1 MTVGL
6 ESRLG
11 GSAVNNGE
19 CKDNGAEFFAK
30 GIFKKDNPTR
40 ALCKTIIHFW
50 KDQRILR
57 VNKRKAT
64 VEMDLKSQTVS
75 ASPRLIIHGGAGN
88 IRPMSPQKY
97 AQYRDALL
105 NIITKTNAYMTTPV
119 SLKQEA
125 RSSRTGCPSALD
137 IATYAVELLENNPLF
152 NSGHGAVFTR
162 DGINELEA
170 SVMVSSGFAKRGVGV
185 TGLRRV
191 KNPILLARKMLEH
204 GEGDLRGKADL
215 GWASR
220 DEAGEN
226 LDIPSAQGHTLVHGP
241 SAELLATKYGL
252 DLVEPNYFFTQT
264 RWDEHVRAL
273 EREKSE
279 HQVHT
284 ESWATATWSADE
296 FLPQGTCGAVA
307 LDADGVIC
315 CATSTGGM
323 TNKLTGRIGDT
334 PSMGAGFWAEQWE
347 EDGTPT
353 MSPSRRATPP
363 WTAWREYLGAQSPVV
378 ELSTQLKSMVAQC
391 LPTPFIYQP
400 VAQDQRLVTTRS
412 AGLSG
417 TGNGDS
423 FLRVAAVRTVVGIA
437 RWTGVSTAEA
447 LKRVAGRN
455 GELQRSA
462 GDRWGKTGEG
472 EGGMIGIEAVVVRD
486 AASGDIVDIR
496 HEILQDFNC
505 GGMFRAWIDEHD
517 HAVVRIFDGIK
528 DGDYA
533 VHG

>member
-1 MTVGL
+1 M
-6 ESRLG
+6 ES
-11 GSAVNNGE
+11 
-19 CKDNGAEFFAK
+19 
-30 GIFKKDNPTR
+30 
-40 ALCKTIIHFW
+40 
-50 KDQRILR
+50 
-57 VNKRKAT
+57 
-64 VEMDLKSQTVS
+64 KSRNVS

-105 NIITKTNAYMTTPV
+105 EIINKTNAYMTTPV
-119 SLKQEA
+119 SLKQA
-125 RSSRTGCPSALD
+125 AHSSRTGCPSALN
-137 IATYAVELLENNPLF
+137 IASYAVELLENNPLF

-204 GEGDLRGKADL
+204 GEGDLRGNSDL
-215 GWASR
+215 GWAS
-220 DEAGEN
+220 EN
-226 LDIPSAQGHTLVHGP
+226 SPGKDLDIPSAQGHTLVHGP
-241 SAELLATKYGL
+241 SAEVLATKYGL
-252 DLVEPNYFFTQT
+252 DLVEPSYFFTQK
-264 RWDEHVRAL
+264 RWDEHLRAL
-273 EREKSE
+273 ARENTKR
-279 HQVHT
+279 QVHT

-296 FLPQGTCGAVA
+296 YLPQGTCGAVA
-307 LDADGVIC
+307 LDVDGVIC

-347 EDGTPT
+347 EDGTP
-353 MSPSRRATPP
+353 SLQRCSSP
-363 WTAWREYLGAQSPVV
+363 WTAWKEYLGAQRPVV
-378 ELSTQLKSMVAQC
+378 ELSAQLRHMIAQC

-400 VAQDQRLVTTRS
+400 VAQDRNLITTRS

-447 LKRVAGRN
+447 LKRVAGRD

-486 AASGDIVDIR
+486 AASGDIIDLR
-496 HEILQDFNC
+496 HEILQDLNC
-505 GGMFRAWIDEHD
+505 GGMFRAWLDENNHP
-517 HAVVRIFDGIK
+517 VFRIFDGVK
-528 DGDYA
+528 DGDY
-533 VHG
+533 VVQN

>member
-1 MTVGL
+1 M
-6 ESRLG
+6 
-11 GSAVNNGE
+11 
-19 CKDNGAEFFAK
+19 EF
-30 GIFKKDNPTR
+30 
-40 ALCKTIIHFW
+40 
-50 KDQRILR
+50 
-57 VNKRKAT
+57 
-64 VEMDLKSQTVS
+64 KSQNVS

-88 IRPMSPQKY
+88 IRPMPQQKY

-105 NIITKTNAYMTTPV
+105 DIITKTNAYMTTP
-119 SLKQEA
+119 SPPKQA
-125 RSSRTGCPSALD
+125 VCATTTGYPSALD
-137 IATYAVELLENNPLF
+137 IATYAVVLLENNPLF

-170 SVMVSSGFAKRGVGV
+170 SVMVSRGFAKRGVGV

-191 KNPILLARKMLEH
+191 RNPILLARKMLEH
-204 GEGDLRGKADL
+204 GEDDLRGLAHL
-215 GWASR
+215 ASGTGNGS
-220 DEAGEN
+220 GEN

-241 SAELLATKYGL
+241 SAELLATQYGME
-252 DLVEPNYFFTQT
+252 LVEPSYFFTQT

-273 EREKSE
+273 EREKAAY
-279 HQVHT
+279 QADT
-284 ESWATATWSADE
+284 KSWPTATWSADE
-296 FLPQGTCGAVA
+296 YLPQGTCGAVA

-334 PSMGAGFWAEQWE
+334 PSIGAGFWAEEWNENTDPTSRSDSLPWAAWGKRLVEQ
-347 EDGTPT
+347 TPI
-353 MSPSRRATPP
+353 
-363 WTAWREYLGAQSPVV
+363 V
-378 ELSTQLKSMVAQC
+378 ELSAGLRGMIAQC

-400 VAQDQRLVTTRS
+400 VAQDRRLVTTRS
-412 AGLSG
+412 AALSG

-447 LKRVAGRN
+447 LNRVAGRD
-455 GELQRSA
+455 GELQKSA

-486 AASGDIVDIR
+486 AISGDIVEVR

-505 GGMFRAWIDEHD
+505 GGMFRAWLDD
-517 HAVVRIFDGIK
+517 NGRPMMRIFDGVK
-528 DGDYA
+528 DGDYK
-533 VHG
+533 